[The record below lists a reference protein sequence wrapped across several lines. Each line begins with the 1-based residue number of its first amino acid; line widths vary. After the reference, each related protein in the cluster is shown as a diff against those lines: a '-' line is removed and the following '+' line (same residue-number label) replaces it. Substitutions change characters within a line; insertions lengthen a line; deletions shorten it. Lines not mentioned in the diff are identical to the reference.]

1 MRLEC
6 GMETLLTRFIAA
18 LRLAEVPVSPAETL
32 DALRVLRVIGI
43 HDRKQLRNALALTL
57 AKSSAEKERFA
68 ACFDTFFHDF
78 AFNER
83 PQSDYF
89 AEVSL
94 ADIARVIPPGRALE
108 RAAMMFSE
116 SAPQLGSELVQ
127 GAALS
132 SSGRMTNLR
141 DKRHLVDD
149 LLAWLE
155 VPAIK
160 RHLLQNED
168 LTTPATRSA
177 LQHLVQYFTDEV
189 QAFVDRRYA
198 LTIDPSGRKALV
210 DTALEAN
217 LAQLP
222 PAYFTDAGRV
232 VAILAEAL
240 RQKHRQRQRRSRRGS
255 LDLPWTLR
263 RNLRYDGVPFH
274 LRFRRRKHQQA
285 TLYVVCDVS
294 GSVSRV
300 ARFLLLFLHHL
311 ADALPE
317 LRLFVFSSELGE
329 ITELMRTTSPERA
342 VEQALSEWGRG
353 STDYG
358 HAFARLEALITDK
371 LDRRS
376 SMLILGDARS
386 NLRDPRTRAL
396 ASLAR
401 RLRQVL
407 WLNPEPPEQWGEGD
421 SLMRQ
426 YGPFCRRVDRCARLA
441 DLERF
446 AERLLLATGR

>member
-1 MRLEC
+1 
-6 GMETLLTRFIAA
+6 METLLTNFIAA
-18 LRLAEVPVSPAETL
+18 LRLTGVQVSPAETL
-32 DALRVLRVIGI
+32 DALAVLRVTGI
-43 HDRKQLRNALALTL
+43 HDRARMHDALALTL
-57 AKSSAEKERFA
+57 AKSSAEKERFT
-68 ACFDTFFHDF
+68 ACFEMFFHNLS
-78 AFNER
+78 FNER
-83 PQSDYF
+83 PQSAF
-89 AEVSL
+89 FEQISRE
-94 ADIARVIPPGRALE
+94 DIAAVIPPGPALE
-108 RAAMMFSE
+108 RAAMMFRDSP
-116 SAPQLGSELVQ
+116 AWLGPELVR
-127 GAALS
+127 GAAQS
-132 SSGRMTNLR
+132 ASGRMSSLR

-160 RHLLQNED
+160 RYLLEQEA
-168 LTTPATRSA
+168 TTPAATRSA
-177 LQHLVQYFTDEV
+177 LQHVVRYYTEEV

-198 LTIDPSGRKALV
+198 LTIDPSSRKALV
-210 DTALEAN
+210 DSALEAN
-217 LAQLP
+217 LEQLP
-222 PAYFTDAGRV
+222 PAYYVDAGRV
-232 VAILAEAL
+232 VVMLAEAL

-263 RNLRYDGVPFH
+263 RNLRFDGVPFH
-274 LRFRRRKHQQA
+274 LRFRNRKPKQA

-317 LRLFVFSSELGE
+317 LRLFVFSSDLGE
-329 ITELMRTTSPERA
+329 ITELMRTTGPEHA
-342 VEQALSEWGRG
+342 VEQALIEWGRG

-358 HAFARLEALITDK
+358 QAFTRLETLIADK

-386 NLRDPRTRAL
+386 NLRDPRTRVL

-407 WLNPEPPEQWGEGD
+407 WLNPEPPEQWGQGD

-426 YGPFCRRVDRCARLA
+426 YAPFCRRVDRCARLA

-446 AERLLLATGR
+446 AERLLLVTG

>member
-1 MRLEC
+1 
-6 GMETLLTRFIAA
+6 METLLTNFIAA
-18 LRLAEVPVSPAETL
+18 LRLADVQVSPAETL
-32 DALRVLRVIGI
+32 DALAVLRVIGI
-43 HDRKQLRNALALTL
+43 HDRARLHDALALTL
-57 AKSSAEKERFA
+57 AKSCAEKERFA
-68 ACFDTFFHDF
+68 ACFEMFFHNF
-78 AFNER
+78 SFKER
-83 PQSDYF
+83 PQSAFFDQ
-89 AEVSL
+89 VSF
-94 ADIARVIPPGRALE
+94 ADIAAVIPPGPALE
-108 RAAMMFSE
+108 RAAMMLHE
-116 SAPQLGSELVQ
+116 SPPSLGPELVR

-132 SSGRMTNLR
+132 SAGRMSNLR

-149 LLAWLE
+149 LLAWLQ

-160 RHLLQNED
+160 RHLLEREQM
-168 LTTPATRSA
+168 TTAATRSA
-177 LQHLVQYFTDEV
+177 LQHLVQYYADEV
-189 QAFVDRRYA
+189 QAFADRRYA

-217 LAQLP
+217 LEQLS
-222 PAYFTDAGRV
+222 PAYFADAGRV
-232 VAILAEAL
+232 VAMLAEAL
-240 RQKHRQRQRRSRRGS
+240 RQKHRGRQRRTRRGS

-263 RNLRYDGVPFH
+263 RNLRFDGVPFH
-274 LRFRRRKHQQA
+274 LRFRNRKHKQA

-317 LRLFVFSSELGE
+317 LRLFVFSSDLGE
-329 ITELMRTTSPERA
+329 ITELMRTTGPERA
-342 VEQALSEWGRG
+342 VERALIEWGRG

-358 HAFARLEALITDK
+358 QAFTRLETLIADK

-386 NLRDPRTRAL
+386 NLRDPRTRVL

-407 WLNPEPPEQWGEGD
+407 WLNPEPPEQWGQGD

-426 YGPFCRRVDRCARLA
+426 YAPFCRRVDRCARLV

-446 AERLLLATGR
+446 AERLLLATGY